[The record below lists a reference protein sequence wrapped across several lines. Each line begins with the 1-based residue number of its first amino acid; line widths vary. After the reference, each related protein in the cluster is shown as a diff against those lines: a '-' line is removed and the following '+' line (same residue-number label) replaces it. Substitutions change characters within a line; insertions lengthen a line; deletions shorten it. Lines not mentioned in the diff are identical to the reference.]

1 MTVTGAGQPL
11 LSIRDLA
18 VSYGGSAEAAVRGIT
33 LDVHPGQLVALVGES
48 GSGKSTTVLAT
59 LGLLPRTARVTSGTI
74 SYDGTDLTALGER
87 AMRRIRG
94 RSIGLVP
101 QDPTLSLDPTLRVGR
116 QVAETLVIHRLASR
130 SEALRRAVEVL
141 GDAGLDDPPRRARQY
156 PHELSG
162 GMRQR
167 VLIGMAWVCRPRLI
181 LADEPTSALDVTIQ
195 RQVLDHLDTLRASL
209 GTTVVLVT
217 HDLSVAAERAQHIAV
232 MSGGLIVEQ
241 GAPEQVLL
249 SPAHEYTRRL
259 VASMPSQRPART
271 AARQAGPAAAA
282 GTAADGDLVT
292 VSNLTKEFSARRA
305 DGTRFRFRA
314 VDDVSFCIKRGETL
328 GLVGESGSG
337 KTTTARMIM
346 CLERPTSGG
355 IAFDGTDVSRLSPAN
370 LRKLRRRFQLVHQN
384 PYSSL
389 SPQLSLNAIIE
400 EPLRAFGVGSR
411 TDRRVRSAELLDA
424 VGLPSSYGR
433 RRPHELSGGQ
443 RQRVAIAR
451 ALALRPDLIVCDEPV
466 SALDAS
472 VQGQILDLLLDL
484 QRELGLSYLFIS
496 HDLAV
501 VRVVSDRLAVMRK
514 GQIVEAGPSDSIFSS
529 PAHAYTKQLLAAVP
543 KTEV

>member
-1 MTVTGAGQPL
+1 MTTTPAQGQPL
-11 LSIRDLA
+11 LSIRRLA
-18 VSYGGSAEAAVRGIT
+18 VSYGRGAEPAVRDVT
-33 LDVHPGQLVALVGES
+33 LDVPAGQIVAVVGES
-48 GSGKSTTVLAT
+48 GSGKSTTVLAV
-59 LGLLPRTARVTSGTI
+59 LGLLPASARVSDGTI
-74 SYDGTDLTALGER
+74 CFDGMDITRLGGR

-101 QDPTLSLDPTLRVGR
+101 QDPAVSLDPTLRVGR
-116 QVAETLVIHRLASR
+116 QVAETLVIHGLATRR
-130 SEALRRAVEVL
+130 SAAEWAIEVL
-141 GDAGLDDPPRRARQY
+141 AEAGMDDPRRRARQY

-167 VLIGMAWVCRPRLI
+167 VLIGMAWACRPRLI

-195 RQVLDHLDTLRASL
+195 RQVLDHLDTLRTEL

-232 MSGGLIVEQ
+232 MSGGRIVEQ

-249 SPAHEYTRRL
+249 SPAHDYTRQL
-259 VASMPSQRPART
+259 VLSLPSQRRARTVGRPAR
-271 AARQAGPAAAA
+271 P
-282 GTAADGDLVT
+282 GTEGGGDLVT
-292 VSNLTKEFSARRA
+292 ASHLVKEFAARRA
-305 DGTRFRFRA
+305 DGVRFRFRA
-314 VDDVSFCIKRGETL
+314 VDDISFSIGRGETL
-328 GLVGESGSG
+328 SLVGESGSG

-346 CLERPTSGG
+346 CLERPTSGA
-355 IAFDGTDVSRLSPAN
+355 IAFDGADVSALAVGK
-370 LRKLRRRFQLVHQN
+370 LRKLRQRFQMVHQN

-389 SPQLSLNAIIE
+389 SPQFTVNAIIE
-400 EPLRAFGVGSR
+400 EPLRAFGIGSR
-411 TDRRVRSAELLDA
+411 QQRRARVTELLDA
-424 VGLPSSYGR
+424 VGLPADYGR

-466 SALDAS
+466 SSLDAS
-472 VQGQILDLLLDL
+472 VQGQILDLLAEL

-501 VRVVSDRLAVMRK
+501 VRAVSDRLAVMRN
-514 GQIVEAGPSDSIFSS
+514 GQIVETGPTEAVFAS

-543 KTEV
+543 KSAVR